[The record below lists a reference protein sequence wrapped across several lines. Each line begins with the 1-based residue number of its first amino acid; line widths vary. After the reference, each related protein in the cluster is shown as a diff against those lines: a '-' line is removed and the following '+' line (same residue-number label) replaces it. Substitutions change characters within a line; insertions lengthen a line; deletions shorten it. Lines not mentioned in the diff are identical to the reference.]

1 MDENERKAQRWLT
14 RNFSLQYPYTIQ
26 QTGDENI
33 HTYHLEIAS
42 LI

>member
-26 QTGDENI
+26 QTCDEKTQ
-33 HTYHLEIAS
+33 TYHLEVDI

>member
-14 RNFSLQYPYTIQ
+14 HNFSLQYPYTIQ
-26 QTGDENI
+26 QTGDENTQ
-33 HTYHLEIAS
+33 TYHLEVDV